1 MSFPKGVKP
10 IVYISDLTHTV
21 NGISANT
28 FPLGSSYVFAYAKS
42 KLGHLFDFDLFKF
55 PDDLSN
61 AINHSPPSVLCFSA
75 YSWNLEISYKFAEV
89 CKKKYPRTIVLFG
102 GPNFPTD
109 GQEKIEFLKSRPAID
124 FFVELE
130 GEYGVEDTL
139 LKIFENDFDVSK
151 LKKKLVSIVNTTYI
165 AGNQLIS
172 GPQDRIQNVNDL
184 PSPYL
189 SGALDKFFGT
199 GLIPMLET
207 TRGCPFTC
215 AYCAD
220 GLKVKSK
227 IYRYESSRTEAELN
241 YIAKKVVNT
250 SMDDL
255 VITDLN
261 FGMYK
266 EDLVTASYIA
276 EIQKIFSY
284 PKRISAASGKN
295 VPKRITE
302 VASMIKGWSPGGSI
316 QSSDKDVLKAVKR
329 ANLSLDAYKQV
340 IVYLNNLEEAKSET
354 EIILAL
360 PNDTKAKHFD
370 SIRFAIENQVKSL
383 RIFQAIML
391 VGTEMASPD
400 YRSKYGL
407 QTSFRILPGTVGL
420 YDICGEQHAAPEVE
434 EIITATEGLTQEEY
448 VECRVMDLL
457 VSTVYNNSIFE
468 EIAGLLEALNISFF
482 DLLNT
487 IYENIQDY
495 SSDLSQII
503 ESYKIE
509 TLELFSSQQNAFNF
523 AIQSEHIAK
532 YLNGEMGTNELL
544 VGKSRLFQEF
554 PTLNDLLFYSTKI
567 LIEKNGLLSAQTNN
581 YIDELSRFVLLR
593 KNNILD
599 QDQESQVSSF
609 DFDFES
615 VMHQNFRIIP
625 DELVQSQSTYT
636 YKFFHDASQK
646 SYINSQLKTWQLH
659 SFPLGKLLQNA
670 NLNTMYRQISSVTN
684 VVA

>member
-1 MSFPKGVKP
+1 
-10 IVYISDLTHTV
+10 
-21 NGISANT
+21 
-28 FPLGSSYVFAYAKS
+28 
-42 KLGHLFDFDLFKF
+42 
-55 PDDLSN
+55 
-61 AINHSPPSVLCFSA
+61 
-75 YSWNLEISYKFAEV
+75 
-89 CKKKYPRTIVLFG
+89 
-102 GPNFPTD
+102 
-109 GQEKIEFLKSRPAID
+109 
-124 FFVELE
+124 
-130 GEYGVEDTL
+130 
-139 LKIFENDFDVSK
+139 
-151 LKKKLVSIVNTTYI
+151 
-165 AGNQLIS
+165 
-172 GPQDRIQNVNDL
+172 
-184 PSPYL
+184 
-189 SGALDKFFGT
+189 
-199 GLIPMLET
+199 
-207 TRGCPFTC
+207 
-215 AYCAD
+215 
-220 GLKVKSK
+220 
-227 IYRYESSRTEAELN
+227 
-241 YIAKKVVNT
+241 
-250 SMDDL
+250 
-255 VITDLN
+255 
-261 FGMYK
+261 
-266 EDLVTASYIA
+266 
-276 EIQKIFSY
+276 
-284 PKRISAASGKN
+284 
-295 VPKRITE
+295 
-302 VASMIKGWSPGGSI
+302 
-316 QSSDKDVLKAVKR
+316 
-329 ANLSLDAYKQV
+329 
-340 IVYLNNLEEAKSET
+340 
-354 EIILAL
+354 
-360 PNDTKAKHFD
+360 
-370 SIRFAIENQVKSL
+370 
-383 RIFQAIML
+383 
-391 VGTEMASPD
+391 
-400 YRSKYGL
+400 
-407 QTSFRILPGTVGL
+407 
-420 YDICGEQHAAPEVE
+420 
-434 EIITATEGLTQEEY
+434 
-448 VECRVMDLL
+448 
-457 VSTVYNNSIFE
+457 STVYNNSIFE